1 MAEMDEKF
9 LPGDAKT
16 PRGPPQACIFVAS
29 IATMTTEEK
38 LQEHFKKFGRVL
50 KVKLLKDKANRPYA
64 FVQFSVRSSN
74 HLPRNGGLK

>member
-1 MAEMDEKF
+1 MAETDEKI
-9 LPGDAKT
+9 GSASAKT

-38 LQEHFKKFGRVL
+38 LQEHFEKFGRAL

-64 FVQFSVRSSN
+64 FVQFSVRSEVQ
-74 HLPRNGGLK
+74 HFVMI